1 MNEVNVRRIDYEE
14 EENLAEEDIEEVA
27 EGQILT

>member
-1 MNEVNVRRIDYEE
+1 MNEVNVRRIDYGE

-27 EGQILT
+27 EGQMLT